1 MSDEAGVIGIASD
14 RKQAGRSA
22 EARFQEGLTRW
33 RKRRGKAF
41 AALSAVFLAPA
52 VLAWAM
58 APDPW
63 STIALFLAGAFFGM
77 LAFAWDS
84 PPEFIESWRRGAEG
98 ERKTAKA
105 LRPLVRRGWTAV
117 HDLPGKYGNRDHVVV
132 GPAGVFLLDTK
143 NVTGI
148 ASVEDGQ
155 LTVRRPEDERATYQ
169 YSKLAGAIA
178 GASAGLRDEIAAR
191 LRVPRLWVHAVVVVW
206 PSFEGEAVTVDR
218 VTYVGGNDV
227 ATWLSRLP
235 AELSPEHVAGLS
247 QAVRQ
252 LRG

>member
-1 MSDEAGVIGIASD
+1 VIGIASD

-22 EARFQEGLTRW
+22 EARFQAGLALW
-33 RKRRGKAF
+33 RKRRRKAF
-41 AALSAVFLAPA
+41 ALVSSVFLAPA
-52 VLAWAM
+52 VIVWVA

-98 ERKTAKA
+98 ERKTARA
-105 LRPLVRRGWTAV
+105 LRPLVKQGWTAV

-148 ASVEDGQ
+148 ACVEDGQ

-169 YSKLAGAIA
+169 YSRLGGAIA
-178 GASAGLRDEIAAR
+178 GASAGLRHEIAAR
-191 LRVPRLWVHAVVVVW
+191 IRVPRLWVHAVVVVW

-218 VTYVGGNDV
+218 VAYVGGNHI
-227 ATWLSRLP
+227 ATWLGGLP
-235 AELSPEHVAGLS
+235 AQLSPEHVAGLS
-247 QAVRQ
+247 EAVRL